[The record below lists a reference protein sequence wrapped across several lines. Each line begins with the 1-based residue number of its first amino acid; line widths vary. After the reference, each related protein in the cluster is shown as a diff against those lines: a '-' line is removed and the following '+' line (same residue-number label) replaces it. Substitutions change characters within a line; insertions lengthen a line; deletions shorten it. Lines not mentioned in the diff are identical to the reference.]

1 MLLCK
6 NIVCVSFAVNLYAT
20 HPPSAALLFNC
31 ENTFPTF
38 VISTLFPPK
47 ISILPKSLPIL
58 AKCCSDIGRGSPGA
72 HCYKQLL
79 A

>member
-31 ENTFPTF
+31 ENAFPKF
-38 VISTLFPPK
+38 VISTLFLTKYPFFLK
-47 ISILPKSLPIL
+47 FLPIL
-58 AKCCSDIGRGSPGA
+58 AK
-72 HCYKQLL
+72 
-79 A
+79 